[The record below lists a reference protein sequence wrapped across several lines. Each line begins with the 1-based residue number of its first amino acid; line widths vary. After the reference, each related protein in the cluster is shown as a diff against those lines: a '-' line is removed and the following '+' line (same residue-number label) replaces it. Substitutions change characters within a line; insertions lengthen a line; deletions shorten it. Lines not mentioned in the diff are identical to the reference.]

1 MFLFVILIFELRRL
15 EDKIPKLAI
24 KEIQERQDLSNVD
37 KTCQQI

>member
-1 MFLFVILIFELRRL
+1 MFLFVILIFELRGM

-24 KEIQERQDLSNVD
+24 KEIQERQDLLNVD